1 MIRLTR
7 HRLVD
12 RVRPCRRHSFTLAI
26 RRASRPRAGALR
38 RRQPRAHRPP
48 AQRWA
53 PAVSGSRG
61 IGQRATASRGA
72 LAAPRTAAA
81 DGSPRRQRGTLEC
94 AQRAIQRRRPARLR
108 PTAPRRCGSCA
119 AALVTTTTVA
129 CQVVGSRAR
138 YHRVQTATMAGRGA
152 KAGTARRAR
161 GGGRAHPAI
170 RHRVCIRTRSGVRR
184 LTILVP
190 IGAAFGHGTRTHT
203 LSRTLTGREA
213 SKCAVRPQSAAR
225 AEHLSRAPG
234 EQSTTTGTPPRCRF
248 SFRRL
253 CPCSPGFP

>member
-1 MIRLTR
+1 MSSSQLYTGDPARL
-7 HRLVD
+7 
-12 RVRPCRRHSFTLAI
+12 AAA
-26 RRASRPRAGALR
+26 RASAPPSPAA
-38 RRQPRAHRPP
+38 RAHQPP
-48 AQRWA
+48 AQRWP
-53 PAVSGSRG
+53 PAVSGSRAL
-61 IGQRATASRGA
+61 GQQARVLAEVRSRRRAHRGSR
-72 LAAPRTAAA
+72 
-81 DGSPRRQRGTLEC
+81 RRPRGTLERARC
-94 AQRAIQRRRPARLR
+94 AVQRGRPARLR
-108 PTAPRRCGSCA
+108 PSTPRRCGSCA
-119 AALVTTTTVA
+119 AALGTTTTVA

-234 EQSTTTGTPPRCRF
+234 EQSTTTGAPKSADSPLGSSAPPAA
-248 SFRRL
+248 L
-253 CPCSPGFP
+253 AA

>member
-1 MIRLTR
+1 MRSLC
-7 HRLVD
+7 V
-12 RVRPCRRHSFTLAI
+12 HSFTLHRT
-26 RRASRPRAGALR
+26 RRDTHDSILPFRHILHTHVTRPQATSTDYTAVH
-38 RRQPRAHRPP
+38 RRQ
-48 AQRWA
+48 
-53 PAVSGSRG
+53 
-61 IGQRATASRGA
+61 
-72 LAAPRTAAA
+72 
-81 DGSPRRQRGTLEC
+81 
-94 AQRAIQRRRPARLR
+94 PARLR
-108 PTAPRRCGSCA
+108 PSTPRRCGSCA
-119 AALVTTTTVA
+119 AALGTTTTVA

-234 EQSTTTGTPPRCRF
+234 EQSTTTGAPKSADSPLGSSDSGRTKLPNPRAPPMP
-248 SFRRL
+248 SDAD
-253 CPCSPGFP
+253 

>member
-1 MIRLTR
+1 M
-7 HRLVD
+7 
-12 RVRPCRRHSFTLAI
+12 
-26 RRASRPRAGALR
+26 
-38 RRQPRAHRPP
+38 
-48 AQRWA
+48 
-53 PAVSGSRG
+53 
-61 IGQRATASRGA
+61 
-72 LAAPRTAAA
+72 
-81 DGSPRRQRGTLEC
+81 
-94 AQRAIQRRRPARLR
+94 
-108 PTAPRRCGSCA
+108 
-119 AALVTTTTVA
+119 
-129 CQVVGSRAR
+129 VGSRAR

-234 EQSTTTGTPPRCRF
+234 EQSTTTGAPPRCRF

-253 CPCSPGFP
+253 GPPQNRALGPSGRSPRQRGLFSPAANVGTARTRTCGSRSDLQTRPRSQVVLCPQNRSASAGGG